1 MLKIHTCEGNTCEI
15 FQSLKLGET
24 CIIHEK
30 TLEAVRSDGLQSIT
44 LFHEGKAQK
53 FTKFSK
59 GYKLHC
65 DCVIRKLII
74 TSCQEIG

>member
-1 MLKIHTCEGNTCEI
+1 MKFFKVQIWGKHV
-15 FQSLKLGET
+15 
-24 CIIHEK
+24 CITHEK
-30 TLEAVRSDGLQSIT
+30 TVAAVSSDGLQSIT

-65 DCVIRKLII
+65 DCVIRKPII
-74 TSCQEIG
+74 TSCREIG

>member
-1 MLKIHTCEGNTCEI
+1 MKFFKVQIWGKHV
-15 FQSLKLGET
+15 
-24 CIIHEK
+24 CITHEK
-30 TLEAVRSDGLQSIT
+30 TVAAVNSDELQSIA

-65 DCVIRKLII
+65 DCVIRKMII
-74 TSCQEIG
+74 TSCPEIG